1 MEKSC
6 PRGHG
11 RFLWASE
18 APSHLHGKEVVEKVV
33 FASFSWEVTNKEP
46 LENSQVER
54 TAGAKNKEFGK
65 VKEEKENQCDFSEV
79 HEKNEK

>member
-1 MEKSC
+1 M
-6 PRGHG
+6 
-11 RFLWASE
+11 
-18 APSHLHGKEVVEKVV
+18 
-33 FASFSWEVTNKEP
+33 TNKEP
-46 LENSQVER
+46 LEKSQVER